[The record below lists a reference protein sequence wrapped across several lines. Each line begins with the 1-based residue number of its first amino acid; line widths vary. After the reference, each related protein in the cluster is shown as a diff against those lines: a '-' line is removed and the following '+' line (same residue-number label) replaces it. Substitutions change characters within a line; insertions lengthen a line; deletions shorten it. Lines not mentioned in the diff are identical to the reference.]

1 MSISPWA
8 ALHVMA
14 WSLGVKAVDDLRSE
28 FEPDARAWFHLS
40 WGVRL
45 CLAMEAAML
54 LSPLSPGLSFYSALT
69 GILSALSIAICFRF
83 LQEDICSGRSCR
95 SALARRER
103 LVVWAFA
110 GGTLLCLALGALAP
124 ASVAPLAYRLEL
136 IEGGL
141 WLLVSAWLTVSLFF
155 FDCPAP
161 HSQVYRPR
169 TLAAAFFF
177 AFLHSLL
184 KPFEWATGIP
194 VPAEAGEILGT
205 LFVLTLVM
213 KLYVMVI
220 RVRNQKLVEALTQLH
235 AFEAKLLQTEK
246 LAAVGTVA
254 AGAAHDFGNWLA
266 VILGYADILLH
277 DAALAPDSRLSAERI
292 HATGKR
298 ATATLRQLA
307 GLGRSESQGG
317 PADLRQ
323 AVEQPLDLIARDF
336 GRHKIAVVKRLE
348 DVPPVPADLNL
359 VSQVCLNLYINARD
373 AMASAGGGVLEV
385 TLRLQ
390 AENGRPLI
398 TVRDTGPGIPED
410 FKPRIFQPF
419 QTTKGEKGTGLG
431 LSASRSSIRAMGG
444 DMGFESA
451 AGRGASFWV
460 SLPLKPA
467 GVAEKGVVGEGVAA

>member
-1 MSISPWA
+1 MNISPWA
-8 ALHVMA
+8 TLHVMA
-14 WSLGVKAVDDLRSE
+14 WGLGVKAVDDLRSE

-45 CLAMEAAML
+45 CLAMAVAML
-54 LSPLSPGLSFYSALT
+54 LSPLLPGLTFYSTLS
-69 GILSALSIAICFRF
+69 GILSALNIAICFRC
-83 LQEDICSGRSCR
+83 LQDDICSGWSCR
-95 SALARRER
+95 SVLARRER
-103 LVVWAFA
+103 LVGWGFA
-110 GGTLLCLALGALAP
+110 GGTFLCVALGALEP
-124 ASVAPLAYRLEL
+124 AGVAPLAYRLGL

-155 FDCPAP
+155 FDCPTP
-161 HSQVYRPR
+161 QFQVYRPR

-184 KPFEWATGIP
+184 KPFEWATGVP

-266 VILGYADILLH
+266 IILGYADILLL
-277 DAALAPDSRLSAERI
+277 DGTLASESRLSAERI
-292 HATGKR
+292 QATGKR
-298 ATATLRQLA
+298 ALATLRQLA

-323 AVEQPLDLIARDF
+323 AVEQPLDLIAKDF
-336 GRHKIAVVKRLE
+336 SRYKIEVVKRLE
-348 DVPPVPADLNL
+348 DVPSVPADLNL

-373 AMASAGGGVLEV
+373 AMAASGGGVLDV
-385 TLRLQ
+385 SLRLQ
-390 AENGRPLI
+390 AENGQPLI
-398 TVRDTGPGIPED
+398 TVRDTGPGIAED

-444 DMGFESA
+444 DMSFESA
-451 AGRGASFWV
+451 AGRGAVFWV
-460 SLPLKPA
+460 SLPLKSA
-467 GVAEKGVVGEGVAA
+467 GISEKGAVGKEVAA